1 MKRKLILLFTVF
13 SVFSAYCQ
21 TDLQDGDRCF
31 DNGDYTCAIT
41 NYDNAFKSAS
51 GKDKQIAEIKLTR
64 AKWCSEHTK
73 TANQAFSNKNYT
85 TAKDEYQKVLDSNP
99 KDSYAQSQL
108 EKCNKALNPPVLRKA
123 TTAELTDI
131 WNNKYGTMPGRRQKL
146 IDAGID
152 PNDAQKRINQGEGK
166 PSTNIETT
174 LSVSNDRLA
183 FFATGGVSE
192 QIKVYSNAS
201 SYTVSLLPSWCKVQ
215 TYNGYFVVTC
225 SANNSVQPRSNWF
238 KVTAGG
244 KEVTVYVNQV
254 GTTYKTAQNSN
265 VSQKPVQQETSQ
277 CFNCPQNDISAWG
290 LTFGYA
296 QTNYIGDTQNGLQI
310 GIKYEPLFKYGF
322 GLNFGLNYEYYNYSY
337 DNFEIEENR
346 LNFSAGLEYRFNF
359 SKWFSPYIYG
369 GVSFDY
375 NLSEN
380 ATYDSESY
388 NLYDYTDHAE
398 RFAKYVDFGAGL
410 KINHLQFNISKSI
423 LQDYFEDS
431 NNSFIDNPGKVVF
444 SVAYIF

>member
-1 MKRKLILLFTVF
+1 MKRIILLFFAVVTA
-13 SVFSAYCQ
+13 FSAYSQ
-21 TDLQDGDRCF
+21 TSLQDGDRCF
-31 DNGDYTCAIT
+31 DSGDYICAIT
-41 NYDNAFKSAS
+41 KYNEVFKLAS

-64 AKWCSEHTK
+64 AKFCQEHIK
-73 TANQAFSNKNYT
+73 LANTAFTNKQYS
-85 TAKDEYQKVLDSNP
+85 TAKTEYQTILESNP
-99 KDSYAQSQL
+99 KDTYVQSQL
-108 EKCNKALNPPVLRKA
+108 EKCNNILNRPPLRKA
-123 TTAELTDI
+123 STAELTDI
-131 WNNKYGTMPGRRQKL
+131 WNNKYGIQPGRHQNL

-152 PNDAQKRINQGEGK
+152 PDDAQTRINQGEGK
-166 PSTNIETT
+166 PSTNTETT
-174 LSVSNDRLA
+174 LSVSNDRL
-183 FFATGGVSE
+183 FFSASGGTSE

-201 SYTVSLLPSWCKVQ
+201 NYAVSLVPSWCTVQ

-225 SANNSVQPRSNWF
+225 SANNRTQSRSDWF

-244 KEVTVYVNQV
+244 KEVKVYVNQAE
-254 GTTYKTAQNSN
+254 TTYTPAQNSN
-265 VSQKPVQQETSQ
+265 VSQKPVQQKTRK
-277 CFNCPQNDISAWG
+277 CFNCPQGDMSAWG

-296 QTNYIGDTQNGLQI
+296 QTDYIGETQSGLQM
-310 GIKYEPLFKYGF
+310 GIKHEPLFKYGF

-337 DNFEIEENR
+337 DNFEIGENR

-359 SKWFSPYIYG
+359 STWFSPYIYG

-375 NLSEN
+375 NLSAN

-410 KINHLQFNISKSI
+410 RINHLQFNISKSI
-423 LQDYFEDS
+423 LWDYFENS